1 MRPPTA
7 PDSGGPYE
15 PTERL
20 GPELDRARHELTD
33 LEFEFAALADPEV
46 VALDD
51 EHDSEGST
59 VGYER
64 ARVAGLMARA
74 RRRIDELEAARRR
87 LEEGSYGRCELCG
100 VEIPEERLAALP
112 STRVCVVCA
121 AS

>member
-1 MRPPTA
+1 MQPSTA
-7 PDSGGPYE
+7 PDSSGPHG
-15 PTERL
+15 PSERL
-20 GPELDRARHELTD
+20 APELDRARQDLAD
-33 LEFEFAALADPEV
+33 LEFEFTALADPDV

-64 ARVAGLMARA
+64 ARVAGLMERA
-74 RRRIDELEAARRR
+74 RRRIDDLEAARRR
-87 LEEGSYGRCELCG
+87 LEEGCYGRCELCG

-121 AS
+121 SR

>member
-1 MRPPTA
+1 MA
-7 PDSGGPYE
+7 
-15 PTERL
+15 
-20 GPELDRARHELTD
+20 PELDRARQDLAD

-64 ARVAGLMARA
+64 ARVAGLMERA
-74 RRRIDELEAARRR
+74 RRRIQDLEAARRR
-87 LEEGSYGRCELCG
+87 LDEGSYGRCELCG
-100 VEIPEERLAALP
+100 VEIPEERLVALP

-121 AS
+121 SR